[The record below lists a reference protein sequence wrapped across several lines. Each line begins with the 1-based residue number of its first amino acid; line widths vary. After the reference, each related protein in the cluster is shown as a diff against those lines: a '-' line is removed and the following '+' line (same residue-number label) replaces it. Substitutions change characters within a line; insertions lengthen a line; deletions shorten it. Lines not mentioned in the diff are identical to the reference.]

1 MLYAWLP
8 SWLHKIQAVPERM
21 IVVDDF
27 RKKIACL
34 VAFCWLAGQIYIA
47 FAAVPGMIIRPM
59 HVCFALL
66 LVFLNKPFIKDKP
79 VLSAVVDWFC
89 FAVVLGYM
97 SHVLMHA
104 DRIVTR
110 VPFVD
115 ELLPMDIIY
124 GILLV
129 ILLMEAGRRYLGWS
143 MTIISAIF
151 IAYSFYGK
159 DLPGILG
166 HSPVDLVTFIE
177 NQIMTSGGIFSSP
190 IAASSDTIFYFMI
203 FGAFLAATPAG
214 KLFVAIAKYA
224 TRNSIGGA
232 GKASIL
238 ASGLFGMI
246 SGSAAANVASVG
258 VIAYPMMQKGGFKP
272 VFSAALLATAGT
284 GGQLIPP
291 VMGASAFIMA
301 DMIGVSYFKIIL
313 YAVLPA
319 ILYVGSLLW
328 EVHLE
333 ASKQKIQ
340 PPEVNAQELMVM
352 IKSFI
357 HLVLPLV
364 VLVFL
369 IAIGRSL
376 MYAAL
381 VSTVVLIAL
390 CQIRKDTR
398 LSLKEIINMAIDG
411 TKSSVIVTLPC
422 ALAGIVIGEV
432 VFTGLGLRFS
442 SVIASFSANN
452 LFLALT
458 LSTVMIII
466 MGMGMPTSAAYIMS
480 AVLLAPAMQNLGVE
494 AIVAHMFIFYFANM
508 SMITPPVAIASYT
521 AAGIAE
527 TGLWETGIEA
537 VRLALVLFM
546 IPFVFVY
553 NPALLGIG
561 SIPDIAWVFF
571 TCAMGIMG
579 LGIGIIGHWKTD
591 LSIPIRAAYIVA
603 ALLLIIPETITDI
616 VGLIILFA
624 LMGYKTIKARLRTG
638 TA

>member
-1 MLYAWLP
+1 ML
-8 SWLHKIQAVPERM
+8 
-21 IVVDDF
+21 DDF
-27 RKKIACL
+27 RKKMAYF
-34 VAFCWLAGQIYIA
+34 VALCWLAGQIYVA

-66 LVFLNKPFIKDKP
+66 LVFLNRPFIKDKP
-79 VLSAVVDWFC
+79 LVSAVVDLSC
-89 FAVVLGYM
+89 FTIVLGYM
-97 SHVLMHA
+97 SHVLIQS
-104 DRIVTR
+104 DRILTR
-110 VPFVD
+110 IPFVD
-115 ELLPMDIIY
+115 ELMPFDIIY

-166 HSPVDLVTFIE
+166 HPHVDLVIFIE
-177 NQIMTSGGIFSSP
+177 NQIMTSGGIYSSP

-214 KLFVAIAKYA
+214 KLFVAMAKYA

-313 YAVLPA
+313 CAVLPA

-333 ASKQKIQ
+333 ASKQKIET
-340 PPEVNAQELMVM
+340 PKVNAEELKVV

-381 VSTVVLIAL
+381 VSTVALIVL

-398 LSLKEIINMAIDG
+398 LSLKEILKMATDG

-442 SVIASFSANN
+442 SVIASLSANS
-452 LFLALT
+452 LFLALI

-521 AAGIAE
+521 AAGIAG

-571 TCAMGIMG
+571 TCAMGIVG
-579 LGIGIIGHWKTD
+579 LGIGVIGYWKTN
-591 LSIPIRAAYIVA
+591 LSVPMRIAYVVA
-603 ALLLIIPETITDI
+603 ALLLIVPEITTDI
-616 VGLIILFA
+616 IGLVSLFV
-624 LMGYKTIKARLRTG
+624 LMGYKTIKTRFKMG